1 LRTDNFKLL
10 SEVPNKSGGTDFMD
24 NFILVHGS
32 WAGGS
37 VWHKLI
43 PLLEPHA
50 RVFTPTLS
58 GFQVGEMAQP
68 ACGLHLHIQ
77 EMVELI
83 EREKLENI
91 VLVGHSYG
99 GMVIQGVAS
108 RAWRHIQEL
117 VFLDAFVPENG
128 QSLFDLLPEKSVQ
141 GMRSRLTDDAG
152 RTLLD
157 GANQVWL
164 IPPPASLEGW
174 KVFGEAAI
182 WLTTQLVPTPV
193 ATFEEPVSLEPEQI
207 PRSFLRCTNFPN
219 FQQFEFMARNAGWRT
234 AQVET
239 GHFAQLEQPEEVAQF
254 LLHHD
259 A

>member
-1 LRTDNFKLL
+1 
-10 SEVPNKSGGTDFMD
+10 MD

-32 WAGGS
+32 WAGGN
-37 VWHKLI
+37 VWHKLV

-50 RVFTPTLS
+50 RVFAPTLS
-58 GFQVGEMAQP
+58 GFQVGEIAAP
-68 ACGLHLHIQ
+68 ECGLTLHIQ
-77 EMVELI
+77 EIVELI
-83 EREKLENI
+83 EQHNLENI

-108 RAWRHIQEL
+108 RASQHIQEL
-117 VFLDAFVPENG
+117 VFLDAFVPQDG

-157 GANQVWL
+157 GATRVWL
-164 IPPPASLEGW
+164 IPPPASLDGW
-174 KVFGEAAI
+174 KVFGDDAT
-182 WLTTQLVPTPV
+182 WLATQLVPTPV

-207 PRSFLRCTNFPN
+207 PRSFLRCTNFAN
-219 FQQFEFMARNAGWRT
+219 FQEMETRAQQAGWRT
-234 AQVET
+234 ARVET
-239 GHFAQLEQPEEVAQF
+239 GHFAQLEKPEEVARF